1 MEVGAEMGDK
11 GTCVV
16 LGGLQ
21 GTFDP
26 VTGNFRPEFR
36 QLVSLHMCVLCV
48 CASVCHMLCVTADH

>member
-1 MEVGAEMGDK
+1 ML
-11 GTCVV
+11 

-36 QLVSLHMCVLCV
+36 QLVSMNAYVCVRACMRVCV
-48 CASVCHMLCVTADH
+48 GVHLFVT